1 MAGNEKF
8 MFVVLSYKLS
18 SEPKRLTF
26 RFSLLVLGL
35 FSLNIAMV
43 FIKVKVI
50 TGLMTLLQVYPLV

>member
-35 FSLNIAMV
+35 FSLNIA
-43 FIKVKVI
+43 
-50 TGLMTLLQVYPLV
+50 LQVQVHVSLLELNI